1 MFNLRFKVKL
11 PNEIE
16 AMIGLLP
23 SFIFRKLSIENSNW
37 ISNKRKYEIIQQDIL
52 SRHFC
57 NTINIEKNKDL
68 HIFFNKLKKLG

>member
-16 AMIGLLP
+16 AMSGLLP

-52 SRHFC
+52 NRHFC
-57 NTINIEKNKDL
+57 NTINIRKKQGL
-68 HIFFNKLKKLG
+68 TYIF